1 MDEIPAPQRLSPEP
15 LAWLTAIWPLLV
27 VHAAYLMSA
36 QAGLVPWCLPYL
48 EGCTSIS
55 RAGRQGDA
63 VYLFRATMLPYA
75 LLLAW
80 FWMVTARWCALIA
93 PDRRRARRALL
104 GCGLAGAGFL
114 ALYVSFLGVEGE
126 VYQWL
131 RRYGINLYFSLTVL
145 AQMFLISI
153 ARHSAALPRRAR
165 LAFVLLLALLLAL
178 GLASLPLQFF
188 EREVRDAAL
197 NALEWQYGLLMVCA
211 YPLTAYAWRRSGFDY
226 QFVLRG
232 SVAAQDRVAK

>member
-1 MDEIPAPQRLSPEP
+1 MDEMPAPPRLSPEP
-15 LAWLTAIWPLLV
+15 LAWLTAVWPLLA
-27 VHAAYLMSA
+27 VHGAYLISA
-36 QAGLVPWCLPYL
+36 NAGLVPWCLPYV

-75 LLLAW
+75 LLLAG
-80 FWMVTARWCALIA
+80 FWLVAAQWCGLIA

-104 GCGLAGAGFL
+104 GCGLVGAGFL
-114 ALYVSFLGVEGE
+114 ALYVCFLGVEGE

-131 RRYGINLYFSLTVL
+131 RRYGINLYFGLTVL

-153 ARHSAALPRRAR
+153 ARHSERLPRRAR
-165 LAFVLLLALLLAL
+165 RAYLGLMALLLGL

-188 EREVRDAAL
+188 ERATRDAAL

-211 YPLTAYAWRRSGFDY
+211 YPLTAYAWRKCGFHYEVRLD
-226 QFVLRG
+226 
-232 SVAAQDRVAK
+232 